1 MKYYKF
7 IFFIILFFS
16 FACNNKNGK
25 EGGRVLARVHD
36 VYLYD
41 TDIDGIVPPNSNA
54 KDSLMIV
61 KSFINNW
68 IRQQLVVMQAES
80 NLPEDQKDFTKQLET
95 YRNSLIT
102 YSYESLLI
110 RQKLD
115 TIVSDEEIAKYYEE
129 SKNNFQLKNNIV
141 KVDYVKINK
150 NNIYN
155 KNIKRLIQ
163 TRDTNLVL
171 LDSLR
176 YYCESY
182 AQDFIIDPDQ
192 WIYFDDLLKLV
203 PINTYNQEIYLK
215 NNTFVELEDS
225 PYKYY
230 VNFLDFSIKD
240 ELSPLD
246 FEKENIKRMIL
257 NRRKG
262 ELLNKMHNDIFVEAL
277 NSNAIEIF

>member
-115 TIVSDEEIAKYYEE
+115 TIVSDEEITKYYEE

>member
-25 EGGRVLARVHD
+25 EDGRVLARVHD

-115 TIVSDEEIAKYYEE
+115 TIVSDEEITKYYEE

-192 WIYFDDLLKLV
+192 WIYFDDLLKLA

-246 FEKENIKRMIL
+246 FEKENIKRIIL

>member
-115 TIVSDEEIAKYYEE
+115 TIVSDEEITKYYEE

-192 WIYFDDLLKLV
+192 WIYFDDLLKLA

-246 FEKENIKRMIL
+246 FEKENIKRIIL